1 LTCGYRI
8 KELRKHLGL
17 SQDDFANKI
26 KITHG
31 HVSTME
37 NGKKEVSDKIIAI
50 ICLTFGVREEWLR
63 NGNGEMF
70 AEITK
75 DEEIAAF
82 MGDALSDEDDTF
94 KKRFLSMLSRLGTDE
109 WELLEKMAKEL
120 VKEND

>member
-1 LTCGYRI
+1 MSCGLRI

-17 SQDDFANKI
+17 SQDDFASKI

-37 NGKKEVSDKIIAI
+37 NGKKEVSDKIIAM

-63 NGNGEMF
+63 NGIGEMF

-82 MGDALSDEDDTF
+82 MGDTLADEDETF
-94 KKRFLSMLSRLGTDE
+94 KKRFLSMLSRLSVEE
-109 WELLEKMAKEL
+109 WEFLEKMAKDL